1 MAEGSQVADATAD
14 AAGETAGTDG
24 GGAETGAGGAETGA
38 GGAETGGTETGGA
51 ETGGAETGGADKGQG
66 WLRRLF
72 RYCWRYRG
80 DVLLALGA
88 SLAGMAVMALV
99 PLVPKL
105 IIDDVIVR
113 HERSLAPWATLLIV
127 AALVVYVLTYVRRFY
142 GGRLA
147 LDVQHALRTDMYASI
162 TRLDGR
168 RQDNLSTGQ
177 VIGRGTS
184 DLQLIQGLLF
194 MVPMLIGNILLFLVS
209 LVVMA
214 VLSPLLTVVALAVA
228 PALWILASRSRT
240 RLFPAT
246 WYAQGQAAAVAGVV
260 DGAVTGVRVVKGF
273 GQEAQETD
281 KLREAGRRLFA
292 ARLRTVRLN
301 SRYTPA
307 LQAVPALGQV
317 AMLALGGW
325 MATRGQ
331 ISLGT
336 FVAFSTYLA
345 QLVGPVRM
353 LTMVLTIGQ
362 QARAGVERVFE
373 LIDTEP
379 VIHERPDA
387 RELPED
393 APATVEFD
401 RVSFGYD
408 PERPVLSEVSLRI
421 EPGETLAVVGASGSG
436 KSTLSML
443 LPRFYDVSSG
453 AVRIGGHDVRELTYD
468 SLRGAIGLVP
478 EDSFLFSDTVRANLA
493 YGLPDASEERIRAAA
508 RAAQADG
515 FISALPDGYDTE
527 VGEQGLTLSGGQR
540 QRLAL
545 ARAILTDPRLLI
557 LDDATSAVD
566 ARVEHEIHEA
576 LRGVM
581 AGRTT
586 LLIAHRPSTL
596 ALADRI
602 AVMERGRVVDV
613 GTDAELRARSALYRN
628 LLTEDAAPDVPAVP
642 SAPAVPDVPAVPSAP
657 ATPAAPGGDGAA
669 RTAAPAAG
677 NGSRPWA
684 GADGP
689 AHAEPRGG
697 GAHAAGFA
705 GAFGGEAAAS
715 GLAEPCLEE
724 EPSADGD
731 RPARGREG
739 CSRPAAGPRARGGDD
754 PAHASGEADGDG
766 VASEPWIRP
775 AGDGADGAVQAG
787 GARPRY
793 GDAPGHAAADAAGPD
808 AGRPSRRGGD
818 GAAPEPWAR
827 PDDGEG
833 RCRPHGGD
841 DPDHARAGDGDGAGF
856 AGVSSGG
863 PGARPGGAGA
873 ARGRQVTPEL
883 WVRPAGDGRKAGAPA
898 VAAVA
903 GPGMAGALSGMPAT
917 PELLAKVAALPPAT
931 DTPDIDEEAAT
942 RAEET
947 YGLRRLL
954 RGFGAPLALALLLV
968 ALDALAGLLL
978 PVLIR
983 HGIDQ
988 GVQRL
993 ALGAVWT
1000 ASGLALLVVLAQW
1013 AVQVGETRL
1022 TGRTGERVLYALRVK
1037 IFAQLQRLG
1046 LDYYERELTG
1056 KIMTRMTTDVD
1067 ALSTFLQTGLV
1078 TAVVSLLTFF
1088 GILVALLVIDVQLA
1102 LVVFLTLPPLI
1113 IGTVLFRRRSVKAY
1127 QLARERVSVVN
1138 ADLQESVAGLRIVQA
1153 FRRERSGRERF
1164 AARSDAYRQA
1174 RLRGQRLISVYFP
1187 FVQLLSSVASAL
1199 VLIVGAGRVGD
1210 GTLTTGA
1217 LVAYLL
1223 YIDLFFAPVQQLSQV
1238 FDGYQQATVSL
1249 GRIQELLRE
1258 PTTTPVADAP
1268 REVGAM
1274 RGEIA
1279 FEDVRF
1285 RYGDGEE
1292 ALAGIS
1298 LTIPAGQTVAF
1309 VGETGAGKSTLVKLV
1324 ARFYDPTGGAVRVD
1338 GADLRELDLTEYR
1351 GHLGVVPQEPYLFAG
1366 TVRDAIAYGR
1376 PDASDAEVEAA
1387 ARAVGAHEMVASLD
1401 GGYLHEVAER
1411 GRNLSAGQR
1420 QLIALARAELV
1431 DPDIL
1436 LLDEATAALDLA
1448 TEALVNQATDR
1459 LTGRRTTL
1467 VVAHRLTTAAR
1478 ADRVVVLDH
1487 GRVVED
1493 GTHEELVARDGRYA
1507 TLWRTFMGETAPAVA

>member
-1 MAEGSQVADATAD
+1 MADE
-14 AAGETAGTDG
+14 AGIRHGDG
-24 GGAETGAGGAETGA
+24 RQAETRQ
-38 GGAETGGTETGGA
+38 
-51 ETGGAETGGADKGQG
+51 DG
-66 WLRRLF
+66 WARRLI
-72 RYCWRYRG
+72 RYCWRYRR

-88 SLAGMAVMALV
+88 SLGGMAVTALV
-99 PLVPKL
+99 PLVTKL
-105 IIDDVIVR
+105 IIDDVIVK
-113 HERSLAPWATLLIV
+113 HDRSLAPWATLLVV
-127 AALVVYVLTYVRRFY
+127 AAVVVYGLTFIRRYY

-147 LDVQHALRTDMYASI
+147 LDVQHDLRTEMFAAIS
-162 TRLDGR
+162 RFDGK
-168 RQDNLSTGQ
+168 RQDELSTGQ
-177 VIGRGTS
+177 VVGRATS

-194 MVPMLIGNILLFLVS
+194 MVPMMIGNVLLFVIS
-209 LVVMA
+209 LIVMA
-214 VLSPLLTVVALAVA
+214 ALSPLLTVIALALA

-246 WYAQGQAAAVAGVV
+246 WYAQGEAAAVAGVV

-273 GQEAQETD
+273 GQEEQETG
-281 KLREAGRRLFA
+281 KLREVSRRLFA

-331 ISLGT
+331 VTLGT

-353 LTMVLTIGQ
+353 LTMVLTVGQ

-379 VIHERPDA
+379 AIEERADA
-387 RELPED
+387 RELPAD

-401 RVSFGYD
+401 HVTFGYD
-408 PERPVLSEVSLRI
+408 PDRPVLDDLSLRI

-436 KSTLSML
+436 KSTLSLL
-443 LPRFYDVSSG
+443 LPRFYDVSAG
-453 AVRIGGHDVRELTYD
+453 AVRIGGHDVRELTYE
-468 SLRGAIGLVP
+468 SLRAAIGLVP
-478 EDSFLFSDTVRANLA
+478 EDSFLFSDTVRANIA
-493 YGLPDASEERIRAAA
+493 YGAPDATDEQIRAAA

-540 QRLAL
+540 QRVAL
-545 ARAILTDPRLLI
+545 ARAILTDPRLLV

-576 LRGVM
+576 LRSVM

-586 LLIAHRPSTL
+586 LLIAHRLSTL

-602 AVMERGRVVDV
+602 AVLDRGRLADV
-613 GTDAELRARSALYRN
+613 GTHEELSERSALYRR
-628 LLTEDAAPDVPAVP
+628 LLTDPDELSGITRDPAGSAA
-642 SAPAVPDVPAVPSAP
+642 
-657 ATPAAPGGDGAA
+657 GGDGTGRSAA
-669 RTAAPAAG
+669 DAEDAVGGPAG
-677 NGSRPWA
+677 GLVGA
-684 GADGP
+684 GAL
-689 AHAEPRGG
+689 
-697 GAHAAGFA
+697 A
-705 GAFGGEAAAS
+705 GAFGGEASAS
-715 GLAEPCLEE
+715 GLAVPGLDGA
-724 EPSADGD
+724 PDTSLRDGD
-731 RPARGREG
+731 RAAEAD
-739 CSRPAAGPRARGGDD
+739 SWAAGADRAVARAVISSSLARRDGRPGAEHSSAAEPEGPHPASAVARAADGGTPD
-754 PAHASGEADGDG
+754 GEA
-766 VASEPWIRP
+766 
-775 AGDGADGAVQAG
+775 
-787 GARPRY
+787 
-793 GDAPGHAAADAAGPD
+793 
-808 AGRPSRRGGD
+808 
-818 GAAPEPWAR
+818 
-827 PDDGEG
+827 
-833 RCRPHGGD
+833 RPHD
-841 DPDHARAGDGDGAGF
+841 AKPPRVVDG
-856 AGVSSGG
+856 
-863 PGARPGGAGA
+863 
-873 ARGRQVTPEL
+873 VTPEL
-883 WVRPAGDGRKAGAPA
+883 WVRRDTTDDNGADRDRVSGGAPA
-898 VAAVA
+898 AP
-903 GPGMAGALSGMPAT
+903 GPGMAGALAGMPAT
-917 PELLAKVAALPPAT
+917 PDLLAKVAALPPAT
-931 DTPDIDEEAAT
+931 DTPDVDEERAARPE
-942 RAEET
+942 RA
-947 YGLRRLL
+947 YGLRQLL
-954 RGFGAPLALALLLV
+954 RGFGAPLAVSLALV
-968 ALDALAGLLL
+968 TVDALAGLLL

-988 GVQRL
+988 GVQRM
-993 ALGAVWT
+993 ALGAVWA
-1000 ASGLALLVVLAQW
+1000 ASALALVIVLAQW
-1013 AVQVGETRL
+1013 AAQIGETRM

-1078 TAVVSLLTFF
+1078 TAVVSVLTFF
-1088 GILVALLVIDVQLA
+1088 GILVALLIIDVQLA
-1102 LVVFLTLPPLI
+1102 LVVFASLPLLI
-1113 IGTVLFRRRSVKAY
+1113 IGTFFFRRQSVKAY
-1127 QLARERVSVVN
+1127 ELARERVSVVN

-1153 FRRERSGRERF
+1153 FRRERAGRERF
-1164 AARSDAYRQA
+1164 AGRSDSYRQA
-1174 RLRGQRLISVYFP
+1174 RVRGQWLISVYFP
-1187 FVQLLSSVASAL
+1187 FVQLLSSVAAAL
-1199 VLIVGAGRVGD
+1199 VLIVGAGRVGEN
-1210 GTLTTGA
+1210 TLTAGA

-1249 GRIQELLRE
+1249 RRIQELLRE
-1258 PTTTPVADAP
+1258 PTKTPLAEAP
-1268 REVGAM
+1268 REVRAL
-1274 RGEIA
+1274 RGEVA
-1279 FEDVRF
+1279 FDGVRF
-1285 RYGDGEE
+1285 GYGGHGVDGANGADAVE
-1292 ALAGIS
+1292 ALAGVD

-1324 ARFYDPTGGAVRVD
+1324 ARFYDPSSGAVRVD
-1338 GADLRELDLTEYR
+1338 GTDLRELDLTAYR
-1351 GHLGVVPQEPYLFAG
+1351 NRLGVVPQEPYLFPG

-1387 ARAVGAHEMVASLD
+1387 ARAVGAHAMVASLD
-1401 GGYLHEVAER
+1401 GGYLHEVTER

-1431 DPDIL
+1431 GPDIL

-1459 LTGRRTTL
+1459 LAGRRTTL

-1493 GTHEELVARDGRYA
+1493 GTHEELVAREGRYA
-1507 TLWRTFMGETAPAVA
+1507 ELWRTFTGHAYTGETAPTAVG